1 MKVTGDKV
9 VAAIKAAATGGEESR
24 QALFDALRN
33 CELVLALDKGTEPL
47 KVTGED
53 QRPYVVAF
61 TDVAAM
67 RAAFPTG
74 YKPRLTPSAA
84 VYELVLSGDAGGLA
98 LNPAGPVG
106 GILSRADVAS
116 ITGTG

>member
-1 MKVTGDKV
+1 M
-9 VAAIKAAATGGEESR
+9 VAAIRAAAAAGDEESR
-24 QALFDALRN
+24 RELFDALRS
-33 CELVLALDKGTEPL
+33 CELVLALDKGSEPV
-47 KVTGED
+47 KVVGED

-74 YKPRLTPSAA
+74 YKPRVTAAGA

-106 GILSRADVAS
+106 GILNRADVAS
-116 ITGTG
+116 IAGTE